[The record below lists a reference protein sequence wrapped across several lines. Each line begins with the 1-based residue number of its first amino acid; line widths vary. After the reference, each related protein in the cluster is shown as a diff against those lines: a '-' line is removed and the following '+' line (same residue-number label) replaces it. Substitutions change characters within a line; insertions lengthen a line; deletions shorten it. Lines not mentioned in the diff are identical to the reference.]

1 MRIVEIPD
9 ALSFVGIEV
18 SRNAQVS
25 QYDQSPI
32 PIDAPASDC
41 HDTALACLS
50 RIFRCRGVQR
60 EEERTVS
67 RSSGKCSG
75 GILMGVGSIR
85 VSLLV
90 ALLCGSS
97 IAPAQTPQPS
107 LQERVAALKST
118 FATSQANL
126 RSYEWIETTVVTI
139 KGEEKSRKQQRCY
152 YGADGALQKIVI
164 DASPTAAPKR
174 GLRGAIIANKKAE
187 LGDYMQSAVA
197 LVKSYLPPDPGRI
210 QGATSAGN
218 TSIQVL
224 EPGKRVQVNFRDYQK
239 AGDNLA
245 IRINVANNVIAG
257 VGVSSYLDSP
267 ADAVTLDASMGQL
280 ADGTIYTS
288 NIVLNAPAK
297 NITVNVQNTGY
308 RKTS

>member
-1 MRIVEIPD
+1 MV
-9 ALSFVGIEV
+9 F
-18 SRNAQVS
+18 
-25 QYDQSPI
+25 
-32 PIDAPASDC
+32 
-41 HDTALACLS
+41 
-50 RIFRCRGVQR
+50 
-60 EEERTVS
+60 
-67 RSSGKCSG
+67 
-75 GILMGVGSIR
+75 GSIR
-85 VSLLV
+85 ICLLIAV
-90 ALLCGSS
+90 LGGSS
-97 IAPAQTPQPS
+97 IAQAQTPQPTT
-107 LQERVAALKST
+107 QELVAALKAT
-118 FATSQANL
+118 FAESQANL
-126 RSYEWIETTVVTI
+126 RSYEWIETTIVTL

-187 LGDYMQSAVA
+187 LTDYMQSAVA
-197 LVKSYLPPDPGRI
+197 LVKSYLPPDPARI
-210 QGATSAGN
+210 QAATNAGN

-245 IRINVANNVIAG
+245 ITINVANNVIAG
-257 VGVSSYLDSP
+257 VGVSTYLDSA
-267 ADAVTLDASMGQL
+267 ADAVTLDATMRQL